1 MNQSLLTPGC
11 EKAPANPNLGYVPS
25 NSAAVKITA
34 ADDWWKLAARP
45 EVKAAGLGALDLC
58 AFNFQTRN
66 PAEINWYLRNKVGCT
81 KATSDRKNYMFS
93 NDASPGVIYLPKG
106 KTSGGVIDLGET
118 IVNGRVPVGTDG
130 AVTKEFTFEKETPNG
145 FSAGYVRCKVKVTGK
160 GSITWGNA
168 SPDYKGKIATNLLKK
183 QIGLAGEKQLTDDF
197 TLQFGTKLID
207 ATKPA
212 EWRKTIRDGVEGT
225 VKKKLKTAVID
236 AVEVGLK
243 VPTDGLF
250 FVVKVTFKELTIPII
265 DLGWVLDL
273 PPEQVTATFKG
284 SIQLTFTF
292 GPSAAALTALKPI
305 LANALRTVIPGSSLL
320 AGLAAWIAF
329 CGHAI
334 SRTYQRSDDMAFYAW
349 YVTGYVDEV
358 LPGGAFSPW
367 PPKPESRIR
376 AQEMVRLGHTDAR
389 ANAAKEFGGLGMD
402 PVAAYRAHLLSLFGG
417 AEDREASSKARKF
430 LRSLVCAKLLQEKGI
445 ETV

>member
-1 MNQSLLTPGC
+1 MNQSLLAPGC
-11 EKAPANPNLGYVPS
+11 EKAPATPNLGYVPP
-25 NSAAVKITA
+25 NSAAVKVTA

-45 EVKAAGLGALDLC
+45 EVKAAGLSALDLC
-58 AFNFQTRN
+58 AFNFQTKN

-93 NDASPGVIYLPKG
+93 NDASPGIVYLPKG
-106 KTSGGVIDLGET
+106 KTNGGVIDLGET
-118 IVNGRVPVGTDG
+118 IVNGRVPGGTDG

-145 FSAGYVRCKVKVTGK
+145 ITAGYVRFKVKVAGK

-168 SPDYKGKIATNLLKK
+168 SPDYKAKIATNLSKK
-183 QIGLAGEKQLTDDF
+183 QIGFAGEKQLSDDF
-197 TLQFGTKLID
+197 SLQFGTKID
-207 ATKPA
+207 ASKPA
-212 EWRKTIRDGVEGT
+212 EWRKAIRNGVEGT
-225 VKKKLKTAVID
+225 VKKKLKTAVVD

-243 VPTDGLF
+243 APTDGLF
-250 FVVKVTFKELTIPII
+250 FVVKVTFRELTVPII

-273 PPEQVTATFKG
+273 PQDQVTATFKG
-284 SIQLTFTF
+284 SIQLVFTF

-305 LANALRTVIPGSSLL
+305 LANALRTVIPGSGLL

-329 CGHAI
+329 CGHGI

-349 YVTGYVDEV
+349 YVTGYVEEI
-358 LPGGAFSPW
+358 LPIGGFSPW
-367 PPKPESRIR
+367 PHKPEARVR
-376 AQEMVRLGHTDAR
+376 AQEMVRLGQADAR

-402 PVAAYRAHLLSLFGG
+402 PVAANRAHLLSLFGG
-417 AEDREASSKARKF
+417 PEDRDALSKARKF
-430 LRSLVCAKLLQEKGI
+430 LRELVCAKLREEKGI